1 MTCLP
6 PVDPVTASTHR
17 GPLGPRSLRPCCRAT
32 SPMPARTAFAS
43 PVLPSNVS
51 NARRPRFTRGRRAV
65 SCHIGATLF
74 RDLRKRVYRRRGG
87 IYLARNLC
95 RLALMPLPWR
105 KGSGA
110 AGGGACFATAAAP
123 RIRRDRGRGR
133 SWSRRLPRSRLS
145 IVLLRTQG
153 GAVIGV
159 SGGRRQARLGVN
171 DIPRSY
177 RCHPFSRPAETVLST
192 PRWHLY
198 GTKPT
203 PAGVDAGADAVA
215 VANGERCG
223 WGRGLLCDGDRRGRT
238 GVVKRDQRHFE

>member
-1 MTCLP
+1 ML
-6 PVDPVTASTHR
+6 AAR
-17 GPLGPRSLRPCCRAT
+17 RPCHSVDASR
-32 SPMPARTAFAS
+32 PAWPAFAS
-43 PVLPSNVS
+43 ALLSCNVS
-51 NARRPRFTRGRRAV
+51 NARPHRFCFARAAEQRLECPPAPLHEGPTGRFVPYRCHPFSRPAETDLSTPRWHLFGTKPMPAGADALAV
-65 SCHIGATLF
+65 A
-74 RDLRKRVYRRRGG
+74 
-87 IYLARNLC
+87 
-95 RLALMPLPWR
+95 
-105 KGSGA
+105 KGERCGW
-110 AGGGACFATAAAP
+110 GGACFATAAAP

-192 PRWHLY
+192 PRWHLC

-203 PAGVDAGADAVA
+203 PAGVGAGADAVA

-223 WGRGLLCDGDRRGRT
+223 WGRGLLCDGDRRGRA
-238 GVVKRDQRHFE
+238 GGHRGA

>member
-1 MTCLP
+1 ML
-6 PVDPVTASTHR
+6 AAR
-17 GPLGPRSLRPCCRAT
+17 RPCHSVDASRPAWPAFASALLSRNVSNTSPHRFCFARAAEQRLECSPAPHHEGPT
-32 SPMPARTAFAS
+32 GRFVPYRCHPFSRPAETGLSTPRWHLFGTKPMPAGADALAVAKGERCGWGRG
-43 PVLPSNVS
+43 LLCD
-51 NARRPRFTRGRRAV
+51 GRRA
-65 SCHIGATLF
+65 A
-74 RDLRKRVYRRRGG
+74 DP
-87 IYLARNLC
+87 AR
-95 RLALMPLPWR
+95 
-105 KGSGA
+105 S
-110 AGGGACFATAAAP
+110 
-123 RIRRDRGRGR
+123 R
-133 SWSRRLPRSRLS
+133 SWEIVVAALAPLS
-145 IVLLRTQG
+145 SLDRVAESPG

-238 GVVKRDQRHFE
+238 GVVKRDLRHFE

>member
-1 MTCLP
+1 ML
-6 PVDPVTASTHR
+6 AAR
-17 GPLGPRSLRPCCRAT
+17 RPCHSVDASR
-32 SPMPARTAFAS
+32 PAWPAFAS
-43 PVLPSNVS
+43 ALLSCNVS
-51 NARRPRFTRGRRAV
+51 NARPHRFCFARAAEQRLECPPAPLHEGPTGRFVPYRCHPFSRPAETDLSTPRWHLFGTKPMPAGADALAV
-65 SCHIGATLF
+65 A
-74 RDLRKRVYRRRGG
+74 
-87 IYLARNLC
+87 
-95 RLALMPLPWR
+95 
-105 KGSGA
+105 KGERCGW
-110 AGGGACFATAAAP
+110 GGACFATAAAP

-198 GTKPT
+198 GTKLMPT
-203 PAGVDAGADAVA
+203 GADDDA
-215 VANGERCG
+215 G
-223 WGRGLLCDGDRRGRT
+223 WGRAVHRSGWWGGVDVRSGWGIRVRG
-238 GVVKRDQRHFE
+238 G